1 MLAQSSRVQLA
12 FICQINLIQW
22 SWIQLSCLLN
32 VFIPISS
39 AREDEEEGAHKHSS
53 TANVLTRHC
62 GEKAACSSVTNNIND
77 GSVPLSVSFSH
88 PSEPACTI
96 RSQEMAHLD
105 EMWPSL
111 FAPLFPLWH
120 YECLMWKWSTALW
133 RLTGVIHVTPC
144 RILFPWIYSVQQ
156 WLFFFFLLTRH
167 NHYVSSECM
176 SKHCGMCTL
185 TAGGG
190 WSHGNTQCSDMRRT
204 VWWVL
209 DNTEGVWH
217 TCVSVP
223 PDCTKYGWSFWIRKV
238 NAVRAGDDATGFKK
252 KSYCM

>member
-120 YECLMWKWSTALW
+120 YECLMWKGSTALW

-156 WLFFFFLLTRH
+156 WLFFFFCSHATIIMSHQSVCQSTVACAHWQQEGAGATATRSAVICDGRFDGCWTTQK
-167 NHYVSSECM
+167 VSDIPACLFP
-176 SKHCGMCTL
+176 L
-185 TAGGG
+185 TAQNMDGASGSG
-190 WSHGNTQCSDMRRT
+190 KWMQ
-204 VWWVL
+204 
-209 DNTEGVWH
+209 
-217 TCVSVP
+217 
-223 PDCTKYGWSFWIRKV
+223 
-238 NAVRAGDDATGFKK
+238 
-252 KSYCM
+252 